1 MLGKRK
7 IRYAAVSDGDI
18 LKDPEEDVEDIDFV
32 QIRRRIFTPQCCWTS
47 TLTCCLILLYFA
59 PSISLTFYQRWL
71 LQQLPF
77 PLSIVLVHMAVKWS
91 LSALCRAA
99 ISLAQGRP
107 RLSLNWRDYI
117 MHVAPIGAFSGIDIG
132 CSNWGLELITI
143 SLYTMTK
150 STTIIFILGFAI
162 LLKLEKKSWSL
173 CFIVTMI
180 SLGLALFTYK
190 ATQFNAAGFSLLLV
204 ASAASGVRW
213 SCTQLLLQRSH
224 MGMRNPIDMIYFMQ
238 PWMIASIIPFALW
251 IEGPTLITH
260 CQLLRAKD
268 SSILEY
274 LIIKVLIGAFI
285 AFFMEA
291 TEVMVVTYTSS
302 LTLSVAGIFK
312 EVFILV
318 MAVLINGDEISGIN
332 AIGLTVCLFGI
343 AGHVVHK
350 LRSPLGTGH
359 NGGNIS
365 PVYRHHHGGSG
376 NNNNEQHQALTMSE
390 LRDAE
395 RDNESSDNAEESD
408 SQVLFNILKSRDR

>member
-1 MLGKRK
+1 MVGKRK
-7 IRYAAVSDGDI
+7 VRYSAVSDGGI
-18 LKDPEEDVEDIDFV
+18 SKDPEQDVEDIDFMQV
-32 QIRRRIFTPQCCWTS
+32 RRRLFTPQCCWS
-47 TLTCCLILLYFA
+47 SSLTCCLILMYFA

-77 PLSIVLVHMAVKWS
+77 PLSIVLVHMGVKW
-91 LSALCRAA
+91 LLAALCRAA
-99 ISLAQGRP
+99 LTLAQGRP
-107 RLSLNWRDYI
+107 RLNLSWRDYVL
-117 MHVAPIGAFSGIDIG
+117 HVAPIGAFSGIDIG
-132 CSNWGLELITI
+132 CSNWGLELITV
-143 SLYTMTK
+143 SFYTMTK
-150 STTIIFILGFAI
+150 STTIIFILGFSI

-180 SLGLALFTYK
+180 SLGLSLFTYK
-190 ATQFNAAGFSLLLV
+190 ATQFNATGFTLLIV

-238 PWMIASIIPFALW
+238 PWMIASIIPIALW

-260 CQLLRAKD
+260 CQLLRSKD
-268 SSILEY
+268 PSVLAY
-274 LIIKVLIGAFI
+274 LIVKVLIGAFI

-318 MAVLINGDEISGIN
+318 MAVLFNGDEISGIN
-332 AIGLTVCLFGI
+332 VIGLAVCLFGI

-350 LRSPLGTGH
+350 LRSPMGNSH
-359 NGGNIS
+359 NGSGNGS
-365 PVYRHHHGGSG
+365 PVYRFHGGNG
-376 NNNNEQHQALTMSE
+376 NNNNEQQQALTMAE

-395 RDNESSDNAEESD
+395 RDAESSDNAEESD